1 MSGTTFLRITTTG
14 PDATEAACQALH
26 AIGLGGFGA
35 HSCGPTVRTPD
46 PQLAAKAL
54 SRVSGVHG
62 CWSGTTNLLD
72 LIGA

>member
-1 MSGTTFLRITTTG
+1 MSDTFLRITCAN
-14 PDATEAACQALH
+14 PAATEAACQALA

-54 SRVSGVHG
+54 ARVPGVHG
-62 CWSGTTNLLD
+62 CWSGTTNLLN